1 MPDDTVD
8 RLVRARAAAHP
19 DKPAV
24 IDTATSMSY
33 AALDAS
39 SRSSAAS
46 FIEAGVGVGTRV
58 GLIMPNNVEWVRIA
72 VAVTRIGAV
81 LVPLSTLL
89 RGPELIAQLRVAGVQ
104 HLVTVDEFRS
114 HRYLDELRAEQAA
127 LPELSRVWL
136 NTDLSAGTNLSAVD
150 TMAETVTPADTL
162 AIMFTSGS
170 SGPPKGVLH
179 SHGNALGAVQAGLA
193 ARCID
198 TDTRLYV
205 PMPFFWVG
213 GFGSGILSA
222 LLAGATLV
230 TEEIPRPDTTLQL
243 LHRERV
249 TLFRGWPDQ
258 AEAIAR
264 QADLTGTAL
273 PELHPGSLPALL
285 PEAHRPAPGARAR
298 LFGMTEA
305 FGPYC
310 GYPADT
316 DLPAEAWGSCGKLFS
331 GMEVRIVDVET
342 GAPLPA
348 GKVGVIQIRGPHLMR
363 GICGRTKEDVFTTDG
378 YYPTG
383 DLGHVDA
390 DGFMFYHG
398 RCDDMFK
405 VSGATVYPAE
415 VEQALRAIDGV
426 DIAAV
431 TDVGGAVGAAVVTS
445 SLTVDQLREATRKRL
460 SSFKV
465 PTVWAVLASDDALPR
480 GSTGKVNVAA
490 LRELLAKA

>member
-1 MPDDTVD
+1 MPDDTID
-8 RLVRARAAAHP
+8 RLVRARTAVHP

-33 AALDAS
+33 NELDAS
-39 SRSSAAS
+39 SRGLAAA
-46 FIEAGVGVGTRV
+46 FIEAGMGVGTRV
-58 GLIMPNNVEWVRIA
+58 GLIMPNNVDWVRIA

-89 RGPELIAQLRVAGVQ
+89 RGPELVAQLRVAGVQ
-104 HLVTVDEFRS
+104 HLITIGEFRGHRYVDE
-114 HRYLDELRAEQAA
+114 LNAEEAT
-127 LPELSRVWL
+127 LPELRRIWPAA
-136 NTDLSAGTNLSAVD
+136 DLHAGAATGAVD

-162 AIMFTSGS
+162 VIMFTSGS
-170 SGPPKGVLH
+170 SGPPKGVIH
-179 SHGNALGAVQAGLA
+179 SHGNTLGAVRAGLA

-198 TDTRLYV
+198 TDTRLYL

-213 GFGSGILSA
+213 GLGSGILSA
-222 LLAGATLV
+222 LVAGATLV
-230 TEEIPRPDTTLQL
+230 TEEVPRPETTLQL

-258 AEAIAR
+258 ALAIAR
-264 QADLTGTAL
+264 HADSTGTAL

-285 PEAHRPAPGARAR
+285 PAVHRPAPGARAR

-316 DLPAEAWGSCGKLFS
+316 DLPSGAWGSCGKPFS
-331 GMEVRIVDVET
+331 GMEVRIVDPGS
-342 GAPLPA
+342 GAPLPV
-348 GKVGVIQIRGPHLMR
+348 GEVGVIQLRGPHLMR
-363 GICGRTKEDVFTTDG
+363 GICGRTSEDVFTTDG

-405 VSGATVYPAE
+405 VNGATVYPSE

-426 DIAAV
+426 VGAVV
-431 TDVGGAVGAAVVTS
+431 TDVAGAVGAAVVTS
-445 SLTVDQLREATRKRL
+445 SLSVDQLRTAARNRL

-465 PTVWAVLASDDALPR
+465 PTVWRLLSSDDALPR
-480 GSTGKVNVAA
+480 GSTGKINVAA
-490 LRELLAKA
+490 LRELLTQA